1 MFTASL
7 SKHETREQTV
17 ALRITWTAKMLSQP
31 TRMYLRRVD
40 LSGIVCDTHIMQYR
54 EIAQTG
60 IMVSP
65 LGLGTVKFGRNQGV
79 KYPQGFE
86 LPDDQQVRELL
97 ALSRDLGI
105 NLLDTAP
112 AYGLSE
118 QRLGKLMDNRHDW
131 VIETKVGED
140 FKAGKSSFEFSATG
154 TQRSIEQSLR
164 LLQSDYLDMV
174 LIHSDGDDQRI
185 LQEEAVLSSL
195 IDLRQAG
202 KVRAI
207 GISSKTVQGGLLA
220 FEKDCD
226 VVMSCYNPIYTEEL
240 AVLQAAAKQKRGIL
254 VKKAFASGHL
264 EQLCTPPSQYNIDT
278 ANTTE
283 NMTDTNT
290 CVNPI
295 EAALRFIFAQAGVS
309 SIILGT
315 INPKHLR
322 ENIALTEKILCQFDG

>member
-1 MFTASL
+1 MN
-7 SKHETREQTV
+7 
-17 ALRITWTAKMLSQP
+17 
-31 TRMYLRRVD
+31 
-40 LSGIVCDTHIMQYR
+40 YR

-86 LPDDQQVRELL
+86 LPNDRQVRELL

-118 QRLGKLMDNRHDW
+118 QRLGQLMTNRQDW

-140 FKAGKSSFEFSATG
+140 FKAGQSSFDFTATG

-164 LLQSDYLDMV
+164 LLKTDYLDMV

-185 LQEEAVLSSL
+185 LQEEDVLSSL

-207 GISSKTVQGGLLA
+207 GISSKTVAGGLLA

-226 VVMSCYNPIYTEEL
+226 VVMSCYNPSYQDEL
-240 AVLQAAAKQKRGIL
+240 PVLQAAAQQQRGIL

-264 EQLCTPPSQYNIDT
+264 NQLYP
-278 ANTTE
+278 ANLSPK
-283 NMTDTNT
+283 NNAPDQPI
-290 CVNPI
+290 NPI
-295 EAALRFIFAQAGVS
+295 EVALDFIFAQAGVS

-322 ENIALTEKILCQFDG
+322 ENIALTEKILCQLDG

>member
-1 MFTASL
+1 
-7 SKHETREQTV
+7 
-17 ALRITWTAKMLSQP
+17 
-31 TRMYLRRVD
+31 
-40 LSGIVCDTHIMQYR
+40 MQYR
-54 EIAQTG
+54 EIAKTG

-86 LPDDQQVRELL
+86 LPDDKQVKELL
-97 ALSRDLGI
+97 ALSLDLGI

-118 QRLGKLMDNRHDW
+118 ERLGKLMTNRQDW

-140 FKAGKSSFEFSATG
+140 YKNNQSSFDFTAEG
-154 TQRSIEQSLR
+154 TQKSIENSLR
-164 LLQSDYLDMV
+164 LLKTDYLDMV

-185 LQEEAVLSSL
+185 LQDEDVLDTL
-195 IDLRQAG
+195 LTLRQEG

-207 GISSKTVQGGLLA
+207 GISSKTADGGLLA

-226 VVMSCYNPIYTEEL
+226 VVMTCYNPIYTDEL
-240 AVLQAAAKQKRGIL
+240 PVLQAAAKMQRATLI
-254 VKKAFASGHL
+254 KKAFASGHL
-264 EQLCTPPSQYNIDT
+264 DKLSQS
-278 ANTTE
+278 
-283 NMTDTNT
+283 
-290 CVNPI
+290 NPV
-295 EAALRFIFAQAGVS
+295 ETALRFILEQVGAT

-322 ENIALTEKILCQFDG
+322 QNVEITEKILCQLGD